1 MYIGKLAKRNF
12 SVKQFI
18 MIFVVLLFMVL
29 LTVKY
34 LMAKGM
40 IDSNIFGRGPVVYNK
55 VSGKK
60 IVLQKTLTPE
70 NTSSNNQTSNNLDSN
85 TVENNKKNED
95 NNSDNVLEVKQSN
108 KETEQKSIPVKNKIA
123 VKTYKIKTMEFR
135 ISENS
140 IGVVNA
146 LNRVLLSFEMPG
158 KINVINF
165 EEGDYV
171 NKGDVLAE
179 IDSSDIDAQIK
190 SQEAE
195 INKINASLKNQQI
208 VVDRYAILL
217 ENGYVSQ
224 SVFDNAD
231 TELAVLRQNLE
242 SAKAVLDN
250 LNIKKDKYKI
260 VTSITGLVQSRN
272 YSVGDVVDYNKVVFD
287 VVDNSKLMIVASF
300 PEYLLPVLNSGL
312 QAIVSFTSSD
322 LLLETKIKEIKPVIN
337 DETRN
342 VEALIEVKNGEDYNL
357 KVGSTVRVEVTI
369 DNIENAILVPN
380 SAVVLRNVGHVV
392 YIVDKTVNKVKQIK
406 VTVGQ
411 SKNGMIHIIKGV
423 SEGDLIVSE
432 GAGFLTNGAEVNIIN
447 D

>member
-1 MYIGKLAKRNF
+1 MYIGKLAKKNF

-34 LMAKGM
+34 LIAKGV

-60 IVLQKTLTPE
+60 VVLQKTLTPE
-70 NTSSNNQTSNNLDSN
+70 NTSSNNKTSNNLESN
-85 TVENNKKNED
+85 TFENNKKNESED
-95 NNSDNVLEVKQSN
+95 SDNVLEVKTSN
-108 KETEQKSIPVKNKIA
+108 QETEQKFTPVKNKIA
-123 VKTYKIKTMEFR
+123 VKAYKIKPMEFR

-158 KINVINF
+158 KINSINV

-179 IDSSDIDAQIK
+179 IDTSDIDAQIK

-195 INKINASLKNQQI
+195 INKINASLKNQKI
-208 VVDRYAILL
+208 VVDRYATLL

-231 TELAVLRQNLE
+231 TELAVLTENLE
-242 SAKAVLDN
+242 SAKAILEN

-260 VTSITGLVQSRN
+260 VSSIAGIVQSRN

-287 VVDNSKLMIVASF
+287 VVDNSKLMIVSSF
-300 PEYLLPVLNSGL
+300 PEYLLPVLRSGL
-312 QAIVSFTSSD
+312 KAIVSFTSSD

-357 KVGSTVRVEVTI
+357 KVGATVKVEVTI

-392 YIVDKTVNKVKQIK
+392 YVFDGTVNKVKQIK
-406 VTVGQ
+406 VNVGQ

-423 SEGDLIVSE
+423 NEGDLIVSE

>member
-60 IVLQKTLTPE
+60 VVLQKTLTPE
-70 NTSSNNQTSNNLDSN
+70 NTSSNNKTSNNLDSN

-208 VVDRYAILL
+208 VVDRYATLL

-231 TELAVLRQNLE
+231 TELAVLMQNLE

>member
-60 IVLQKTLTPE
+60 VVLQKTLTPE
-70 NTSSNNQTSNNLDSN
+70 NTSSNNKTSNNLDSN

-158 KINVINF
+158 KINMINF

-208 VVDRYAILL
+208 VVDRYATLL

-231 TELAVLRQNLE
+231 TELAVLMQNLE

>member
-1 MYIGKLAKRNF
+1 MYIGKLAKKNF

-34 LMAKGM
+34 LIAKGI

-60 IVLQKTLTPE
+60 VVLQKTLTPE
-70 NTSSNNQTSNNLDSN
+70 NTSSNNKTSNNLESN
-85 TVENNKKNED
+85 TFENNKKNESED
-95 NNSDNVLEVKQSN
+95 SDNVLEVKTSN
-108 KETEQKSIPVKNKIA
+108 QETEQKFTPVKNKIA
-123 VKTYKIKTMEFR
+123 VKAYKIKPMEFR

-158 KINVINF
+158 KINSINV

-195 INKINASLKNQQI
+195 INKINASLKNQKI
-208 VVDRYAILL
+208 VVDRYATLL

-231 TELAVLRQNLE
+231 TELAVLTENLE
-242 SAKAVLDN
+242 SAKAILEN

-260 VTSITGLVQSRN
+260 VSSIAGIVQSRN

-287 VVDNSKLMIVASF
+287 VVDNSKLMIVSSF
-300 PEYLLPVLNSGL
+300 PEYLLPVLRSGL
-312 QAIVSFTSSD
+312 KAIVSFTSSD

-357 KVGSTVRVEVTI
+357 KVGATVKVEVTI

-380 SAVVLRNVGHVV
+380 SAIVLRKVGQVV
-392 YIVDKTVNKVKQIK
+392 YVVDGTVNKVKQIK
-406 VTVGQ
+406 VNVGQ
-411 SKNGMIHIIKGV
+411 SNNGMIHIIKGV
-423 SEGDLIVSE
+423 NEGDLIVSE